1 MENPFCNHQKRTT
14 KEVSLMAIIPQQ
26 RLFGWQEIDE
36 LGDLERFLL
45 VVNHLPDEQLMQ
57 KLERERGKG
66 RDDYPVRAVWNS
78 ILAGIVFQHVSVE
91 SLRRELCRNGQLR
104 ELCGFDPARGEDAVP
119 PSYIYSRILVK
130 LMRHAD
136 EVENIF
142 TRLVDEIR
150 VLLPDFGRI
159 LAIDSKAVSSLARGK
174 KRDEE
179 EKVQKPDG
187 RRDTDADWGRKTYR
201 GRKKGGTLWEKVVWW
216 FGYKLHLVVDA
227 VYELPVGFAVT
238 KASASDVKE
247 GHILI
252 DRVAKEHPEIVAR
265 CEALAADKAFDDIKL
280 NVKLWDEYRIKPVI
294 DIRNTWRDGEETWL
308 VTGKENIV
316 YDYRGTVYCCCPET
330 NKRREMAFGGFE
342 KDRETLKYRCPAR
355 HYGVECRGME
365 QCAATGGIRIP
376 LVEDRRIFTPL
387 ARSSYKWKTL
397 YKKRTAVERVN
408 ARLDEAYGFEKHF
421 IRGLKKMKLR
431 CGLAL
436 MVMLAMAVGRLRQK
450 QGIDL
455 RSLVKAA

>member
-1 MENPFCNHQKRTT
+1 
-14 KEVSLMAIIPQQ
+14 MAIIPQL

-57 KLERERGKG
+57 KLEKERGKG

-78 ILAGIVFQHVSVE
+78 IMAGAIFQHMSIE
-91 SLRRELCRNGQLR
+91 SLRRELRRNAQLR
-104 ELCGFDPARGEDAVP
+104 EVCGFDPARRGDAVP
-119 PSYIYSRILVK
+119 PAYVYSRILVK

-142 TRLVDEIR
+142 RRLVDEIS
-150 VLLPDFGRI
+150 VLLPDFGRV

-174 KRDEE
+174 KRDEK

-187 RRDTDADWGRKTYR
+187 RRDTDADWGCKTYR
-201 GRKKGGTLWEKVVWW
+201 GRKKGGALWEKVVSW
-216 FGYKLHLVVDA
+216 FGYKLHLLVDA

-238 KASASDVKE
+238 KASASDVIE
-247 GHILI
+247 GHKLI
-252 DRVAKEHPEIVAR
+252 DRVAKEYPEIVDR
-265 CEALAADKAFDDIKL
+265 CEALAGDKAYDSTKL
-280 NVKLWDEYRIKPVI
+280 NAELWDKYRIKPVI
-294 DIRNTWRDGEETWL
+294 DIRNLWKDGEETRL

-316 YDYRGTVYCCCPET
+316 YDYRGTVYCYCPET

-365 QCAATGGIRIP
+365 QCAAAGGTRIP
-376 LVEDRRIFTPL
+376 LAENRRIFTPL
-387 ARSSYKWKTL
+387 SRSSYKWGKT